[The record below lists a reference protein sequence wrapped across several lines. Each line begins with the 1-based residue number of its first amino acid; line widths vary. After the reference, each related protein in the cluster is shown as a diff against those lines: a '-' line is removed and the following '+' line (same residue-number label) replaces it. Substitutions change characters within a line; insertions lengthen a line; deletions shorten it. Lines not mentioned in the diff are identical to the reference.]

1 MLEAG
6 YRIQVRNF
14 SCQSLSWCQ
23 CAPGKATSID
33 RLSKE
38 GVGAVVFRRDVHVK
52 GFASRQ
58 SKLVDGNGCNRLSVG
73 TDDTPGILNPGCEA
87 GSDPCEGDFNGDGIV
102 NGADFGGLLAAWGLC
117 DGCPEDLNGDGQV
130 SGADIG
136 LLLSVWGLCP

>member
-1 MLEAG
+1 MEGDQVYCDTRIGPDETFVPGLVYFDCNLEAWA
-6 YRIQVRNF
+6 I
-14 SCQSLSWCQ
+14 
-23 CAPGKATSID
+23 
-33 RLSKE
+33 
-38 GVGAVVFRRDVHVK
+38 GAFDP
-52 GFASRQ
+52 
-58 SKLVDGNGCNRLSVG
+58 VG
-73 TDDTPGILNPGCEA
+73 TDDTPGMLNPGCEA